1 MDNLYE
7 KINYSANV
15 PFIFSKSIYE
25 YDIEKANISI
35 LYSKG
40 IISKEYYDKLYHAY
54 KLQRQIAIGNLQ
66 KQNSEITHI
75 LQKGIIE
82 AKKELF
88 ELNDID
94 PGKVLSIKNDAVFLI
109 GKILNITSVLND
121 NVKFILKNSYNSFV
135 RLSGIEVYYM
145 YNRTTGNEA
154 YSIKG
159 LGKSEYLHEEYM
171 IDFILFILS
180 SIQTESIESTIGYIK
195 DFYNQY
201 INRNLPIGYYRE
213 FNSSSKYIIGEYAV
227 NDIID
232 TIDNKNKLNISY
244 NANILKILMQYI
256 STIYLMH

>member
-40 IISKEYYDKLYHAY
+40 VISKEYYDKLYHSY

-66 KQNSEITHI
+66 KQNSNVTNI
-75 LQKGIIE
+75 LQEGIIE

-88 ELNDID
+88 ELNNID
-94 PGKVLSIKNDAVFLI
+94 PDKVLSIKNDAVFLI
-109 GKILNITSVLND
+109 GKILNITTVLNG

-135 RLSGIEVYYM
+135 RLSGIEVYYL

-159 LGKSEYLHEEYM
+159 LGKSEHLHEEYM

-201 INRNLPIGYYRE
+201 INRNLPVGYYRE
-213 FNSSSKYIIGEYAV
+213 FNPQSKYIIGEYAV
-227 NDIID
+227 DDIID
-232 TIDNKNKLNISY
+232 TMDNKNKLNISY
-244 NANILKILMQYI
+244 NANILKILMQYV

>member
-1 MDNLYE
+1 MDSLYE

-40 IISKEYYDKLYHAY
+40 VISKEYYDKLYHSY

-66 KQNSEITHI
+66 KQNSNVTNI
-75 LQKGIIE
+75 LQEGIIE

-94 PGKVLSIKNDAVFLI
+94 PDKVLSIKNDAVFLI
-109 GKILNITSVLND
+109 GKILNITTVLNG

-135 RLSGIEVYYM
+135 RLSGIEVYYL

-159 LGKSEYLHEEYM
+159 LGKNEHLHEEYM

-201 INRNLPIGYYRE
+201 INRNLPVGYYRE
-213 FNSSSKYIIGEYAV
+213 FNSQSKYIIGEYAV
-227 NDIID
+227 DDIVD

-244 NANILKILMQYI
+244 NANILKILMQYV

>member
-40 IISKEYYDKLYHAY
+40 VISKEYYDKLYHSY

-66 KQNSEITHI
+66 KQNSNVTNI
-75 LQKGIIE
+75 LQEGIIE

-94 PGKVLSIKNDAVFLI
+94 PDKVLSIKNDAVFLI
-109 GKILNITSVLND
+109 GKILNITTVLNG

-135 RLSGIEVYYM
+135 RLSGIEVYYL

-159 LGKSEYLHEEYM
+159 LGKSEHLHEEYM

-201 INRNLPIGYYRE
+201 INRNLPVGYYRE
-213 FNSSSKYIIGEYAV
+213 FNSQSKYIIGEYAV
-227 NDIID
+227 DDIVD

-244 NANILKILMQYI
+244 NANILKILMQYV

>member
-40 IISKEYYDKLYHAY
+40 VISKEYYDKLYHSY

-66 KQNSEITHI
+66 KQNSNVTNI
-75 LQKGIIE
+75 LQEGIIE

-94 PGKVLSIKNDAVFLI
+94 PDKVLSIKNDAVFLI
-109 GKILNITSVLND
+109 GKILNITTVLNG

-135 RLSGIEVYYM
+135 RLSGIEVYYL

-159 LGKSEYLHEEYM
+159 LGKSEHLHEEYI

-201 INRNLPIGYYRE
+201 INRNLPVGYYRE
-213 FNSSSKYIIGEYAV
+213 FNSQSKYIIGEYAV
-227 NDIID
+227 DDIID

-244 NANILKILMQYI
+244 NANILKILMQYV